1 MNQRVLYSVKEVRG
15 HKGATMR
22 VNQHYQFNFEFPR
35 RQSSECVCVG
45 RTKPLDE
52 AEKIWKRKRGTG

>member
-1 MNQRVLYSVKEVRG
+1 MNQRVLYSIKGVKN
-15 HKGATMR
+15 HKGVTMR

-45 RTKPLDE
+45 RTNPLDE
-52 AEKIWKRKRGTG
+52 AEKSCKRKRETG